1 MKLTLRLIDNLEKLL
16 RGEPLPYSA
25 LARSMS
31 DPLLREGLLTI
42 EYHGTKRLLRVPSKD
57 ALMSALPRFNEAL
70 TDIDTAK
77 RILTGDD
84 SRAAQAGLSGNSKIR
99 SKRSCP
105 GFLVNSF
112 SPLQCTLNGV
122 PFSVNPPEGSA
133 VYIAD
138 WETFVPPAAALI
150 VGVENMENFLMIR
163 RHRELIESFLANEET
178 DILFAARYALSS
190 DLAEWLRIIPN
201 RYLHF
206 GDFDLAGIDIF
217 LTQFRPVV
225 GNRGSF
231 LIPSDIEARI
241 SHGSRH
247 RYDEQYP
254 RYGNLTTTDPD
265 LMRLIDII
273 HRHRRAYDQ
282 EGYIEH

>member
-1 MKLTLRLIDNLEKLL
+1 MRLTLRLIDNLEKLL

-25 LARSMS
+25 LAGSMS
-31 DPLLREGLLTI
+31 EPLLREGLLTI
-42 EYHGTKRLLRVPSKD
+42 EFHGTKRLLRVSNKA
-57 ALMSALPRFNEAL
+57 ALVSALPRFNEAL
-70 TDIDTAK
+70 ADLDSAK
-77 RILTGDD
+77 CLLQGDD
-84 SRAAQAGLSGNSKIR
+84 SRAAQAEMSGNSKIL

-112 SPLQCTLNGV
+112 APLQCTLDGS
-122 PFSVNPPEGSA
+122 PFPVYPPEGSA

-138 WETFVPPAAALI
+138 WKSFVPPAAALI

-163 RHRELIESFLANEET
+163 RQKELLEPFLTDGET
-178 DILFAARYALSS
+178 GILFAARYALSS

-217 LTQFRPVV
+217 LSQFLPAV
-225 GNRGSF
+225 GDRGSF
-231 LIPSDIEARI
+231 LIPDDIETRIAR
-241 SHGSRH
+241 GSRH
-247 RYDEQYP
+247 RYDEQYS
-254 RYGNLTTTDPD
+254 RYSNLTTAYPD
-265 LMRLIDII
+265 LDRLIDII

-282 EGYIEH
+282 EGYI